1 MEYRNKGIVFQDQ
14 APLYVATKM
23 SKIRRA
29 SLTAPDPTTWVKGA
43 INEIGNGPITAGYR
57 VHNFMWMIM
66 SKIPDFIL
74 NAFVLSLGLK
84 MRAKAI
90 KKKEASGK
98 KE

>member
-1 MEYRNKGIVFQDQ
+1 
-14 APLYVATKM
+14 M

-29 SLTAPDPTTWVKGA
+29 SLTAPDPATWVKGA

-66 SKIPDFIL
+66 SKIPEFIMD
-74 NAFVLSLGLK
+74 AYVLSSGLK

-90 KKKEASGK
+90 KKKEASAK